1 MRNVDRRSVRRRGF
15 WGDHDLRGALVLTQ
29 ADNLRVLHAAQPL
42 KLVRGVQEG
51 RERGLILRRGI
62 VRSVC
67 GGVYYLGGRG
77 NLRLGL
83 GRGLVRLRLL
93 RGCVLRR
100 NILWCNVLWC
110 SALGRGLRIWC
121 GGWFGLGLGVDERG
135 EGAGLRVDRVGIDH
149 GEEGAVDAGAEALR
163 HDIGGLAL
171 GGIGIGGGIGRKG
184 ELHVEHRRGHRAQG
198 EDDQRH
204 GQAGD
209 LLDQAHPAVAHG
221 GPAAALALAGRVAGH
236 AGNAAVE
243 GLIAQQTK
251 HRGDERKR
259 DQHGD
264 GDGAG
269 GGQAHCRQEANARN
283 EKRKKRSKDGRAG
296 KDHGGASRA
305 HRHACGIWPVHAATL
320 GAVARQDKQRIVN
333 AHGKANHDGQD
344 RGHIIELN
352 PVGGNEHA
360 QRA

>member
-1 MRNVDRRSVRRRGF
+1 M
-15 WGDHDLRGALVLTQ
+15 
-29 ADNLRVLHAAQPL
+29 
-42 KLVRGVQEG
+42 
-51 RERGLILRRGI
+51 
-62 VRSVC
+62 
-67 GGVYYLGGRG
+67 
-77 NLRLGL
+77 
-83 GRGLVRLRLL
+83 
-93 RGCVLRR
+93 
-100 NILWCNVLWC
+100 
-110 SALGRGLRIWC
+110 
-121 GGWFGLGLGVDERG
+121 GVDKRG

-149 GEEGAVDAGAEALR
+149 GEEGAVDAGAEALG

-243 GLIAQQTK
+243 GLIAQHAQ

-259 DQHGD
+259 HQYGD
-264 GDGAG
+264 GHGAG

>member
-1 MRNVDRRSVRRRGF
+1 MRKVDRRGVRRRGF
-15 WGDHDLRGALVLTQ
+15 WADHDLRGALVLAQ
-29 ADNLRVLHAAQPL
+29 ADDLRVLHAAQPL
-42 KLVRGVQEG
+42 ELVRGVQEG

-77 NLRLGL
+77 DFRLGL
-83 GRGLVRLRLL
+83 GCGLVRLRLL

-100 NILWCNVLWC
+100 TVLRRTILWC
-110 SALGRGLRIWC
+110 SALGG
-121 GGWFGLGLGVDERG
+121 GGWFGLGLGVDKRG
-135 EGAGLRVDRVGIDH
+135 EGAGIRVDRVGIDH
-149 GEEGAVDAGAEALR
+149 GEEGAVDAGAEALG
-163 HDIGGLAL
+163 HDVGGLAL

-198 EDDQRH
+198 EHHQRH
-204 GQAGD
+204 GQAGN
-209 LLDQAHPAVAHG
+209 LLHQAHPAVAHG
-221 GPAAALALAGRVAGH
+221 GTAAALALAGRVAGH
-236 AGNAAVE
+236 AGDAAIE
-243 GLIAQQTK
+243 GLIAQQAK
-251 HRGDERKR
+251 HRGNERQR
-259 DQHGD
+259 DQYGD

-269 GGQAHCRQEANARN
+269 GGQAHGCQEANACN
-283 EKRKKRSKDGRAG
+283 EEREERGKDRRAG
-296 KDHGGASRA
+296 KDHGGAGGS
-305 HRHACGIWPVHAATL
+305 HRHACGIGPVHAAAL

>member
-1 MRNVDRRSVRRRGF
+1 M
-15 WGDHDLRGALVLTQ
+15 
-29 ADNLRVLHAAQPL
+29 
-42 KLVRGVQEG
+42 
-51 RERGLILRRGI
+51 
-62 VRSVC
+62 
-67 GGVYYLGGRG
+67 
-77 NLRLGL
+77 
-83 GRGLVRLRLL
+83 
-93 RGCVLRR
+93 
-100 NILWCNVLWC
+100 
-110 SALGRGLRIWC
+110 
-121 GGWFGLGLGVDERG
+121 GVDKRG

-149 GEEGAVDAGAEALR
+149 GEEGTVDAGAEALG
-163 HDIGGLAL
+163 HDVGGLAL

-184 ELHVEHRRGHRAQG
+184 EFHVEHRRGHRAQG
-198 EDDQRH
+198 EDNQRH

-221 GPAAALALAGRVAGH
+221 GTTAALALAGRVAGH
-236 AGNAAVE
+236 AGDAAIE
-243 GLIAQQTK
+243 GLIAQHAQ

-259 DQHGD
+259 HQYGD

-269 GGQAHCRQEANARN
+269 GGQAHGRQEADACN

-296 KDHGGASRA
+296 KDHGGSGGS
-305 HRHACGIWPVHAATL
+305 HRHACGIGPVHAAAL
-320 GAVARQDKQRIVN
+320 GTVARKDKQRVVN